1 MCLRTSVPVVHRLGS
16 ALKTTE
22 AALRPHKMSLSTAL
36 PLTFWKPFLVMTSKA
51 NSVSGCGRGKHEVVG
66 RSPVD
71 GRIGEHGDAVVASS
85 NSELEI
91 ADDDR
96 VLDGHVDRRQVLHVD
111 AVGVGNKDR
120 TCGKEVWSQCQII
133 EPAVRKEQVGA
144 TVPVTVM
151 LSVVYGAMPPLLPMK
166 RQYVKLALFTLATT
180 ANPRFRSNTASCW
193 SAPGGKRTIQF

>member
-1 MCLRTSVPVVHRLGS
+1 
-16 ALKTTE
+16 
-22 AALRPHKMSLSTAL
+22 MSLSTAL

-120 TCGKEVWSQCQII
+120 TYAHPDEEVGSHR
-133 EPAVRKEQVGA
+133 VRSSSRLCAKSR
-144 TVPVTVM
+144 
-151 LSVVYGAMPPLLPMK
+151 L
-166 RQYVKLALFTLATT
+166 
-180 ANPRFRSNTASCW
+180 
-193 SAPGGKRTIQF
+193 